1 MPRPS
6 TLERA
11 ARYRRREDRQLVIHL
26 ALATLFGGAVAPIIA
41 AFALATLDLHQL
53 RPAIGIGLVLAA
65 MALLLGVA
73 QGAVLLPRLG
83 RWPAWL
89 LGTVVGGTLGLW
101 LFLSSGFGRHDVAS
115 ALGIAALGG
124 LVLGLGQAL
133 ALRPLRVA
141 LLPWVA
147 GTTLAGVLARVT
159 WLPSLD
165 HSPVVFL
172 VGPAVGL
179 ALGQT
184 IGLAVLLVMLRRR
197 AGDTP

>member
-11 ARYRRREDRQLVIHL
+11 ARFRRREDRQLVIHFALLTFLGGSVGPIFAMFLGFAVFALLPPAFGASL
-26 ALATLFGGAVAPIIA
+26 ALA
-41 AFALATLDLHQL
+41 
-53 RPAIGIGLVLAA
+53 
-65 MALLLGVA
+65 GVA
-73 QGAVLLPRLG
+73 LIFGATQGAVLLPRFG

-89 LGTVVGGTLGLW
+89 LGTVVGGTPGLW
-101 LFLSSGFGRHDVAS
+101 LFLSSGFGRHDVAG

-159 WLPSLD
+159 WLPLFD

-197 AGDTP
+197 ADDTP